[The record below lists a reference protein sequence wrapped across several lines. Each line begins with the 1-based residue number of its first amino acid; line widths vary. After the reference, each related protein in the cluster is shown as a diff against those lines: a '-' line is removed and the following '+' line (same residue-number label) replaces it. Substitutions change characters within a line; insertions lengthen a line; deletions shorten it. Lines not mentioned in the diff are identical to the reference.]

1 MRAVD
6 IIQKKKEGRVLSKEE
21 LSFLVKGFTCND
33 IPDYQMSAFL
43 MACCFKP
50 LNFQETLHLT
60 HAMLHSGKTF
70 DFSDIPFKKIDKH
83 STGGVGDKTSLIL
96 APIVACYD
104 VAVPMISGRGLGHTG
119 GTVDKLESIPG
130 FKMNLSFEEFEHH
143 LKTLH
148 FAMMGQTQDI
158 APADAKM
165 YALRDVT
172 ATIEC
177 IPLIAASI
185 MSKKLAEGIDGLVL
199 DVKFGSGAF
208 MQKLKDATELA
219 HWLVKIGESFGKKT
233 MALVTDMNQPLGH
246 KIGNSLEIEESIEVL
261 KGQGPKDLVDLSL
274 TLSGMMLTLGGVSRS
289 LKEGITLSQKA
300 IHSGQALQKFKELIK
315 LQGGDERVIDSF
327 RYLPSAKYTF
337 EFLAPKSGF
346 LNKINARNVGK
357 AASLLGCGREKV
369 TDAIDPSVGFILHK
383 KVGDK
388 VQKNDNLL
396 TLRHNDEKK
405 CAASMEE
412 LTQAFE
418 IAPKKPK
425 LTPLIQKVLGKL

>member
-6 IIQKKKEGRVLSKEE
+6 IIQKKKEGCVLSKEE
-21 LSFLVKGFTCND
+21 ISFLIQGFTQNH
-33 IPDYQMSAFL
+33 IPEYQMSAFL

-60 HAMLHSGKTF
+60 QAMLHSGKTF

-83 STGGVGDKTSLIL
+83 STGGVGDKTSIII

-104 VAVPMISGRGLGHTG
+104 VAIPMISGRGLGHTG

-130 FKMNLSFEEFEHH
+130 FKMNLTFEKFQET
-143 LKTLH
+143 LKALH
-148 FAMMGQTQDI
+148 FSMMGQTQDI

-172 ATIEC
+172 ATVEC

-199 DVKFGSGAF
+199 DVKFGYGAF
-208 MQKLKDATELA
+208 MQKLKNATELA
-219 HWLVKIGESFGKKT
+219 KWLVKIGESCGKKT
-233 MALVTDMNQPLGH
+233 IALVTDMNQPLGY
-246 KIGNSLEIEESIEVL
+246 KIGNSLEVEESIDVL
-261 KGQGPKDLVDLSL
+261 KDQGPKDLIDLSL
-274 TLSGMMLTLGGVSRS
+274 TLSGTMLTLGGVARS
-289 LKEGITLSQKA
+289 LKEGISLSQKV
-300 IHSGQALQKFKELIK
+300 ISNGKALQKFKELIQC
-315 LQGGDERVIDSF
+315 QGGDERVIDSF
-327 RYLPSAKYTF
+327 SYLPSAKRTS
-337 EFLAPKSGF
+337 EFLSPKTGF
-346 LNKINARNVGK
+346 VTQVNARKIGR
-357 AASLLGCGREKV
+357 AASILGCGRETV
-369 TDAIDPSVGFILHK
+369 TDAIDPSVGLILHK

-388 VQKNDNLL
+388 IQKNDILL
-396 TLRHNDEKK
+396 TLRYNDEKK
-405 CAASMEE
+405 CAASMVE

-418 IAPKKPK
+418 IAPKKPH